1 MGCKKMGWV
10 SVAHCNRSLEGWGGC
25 VRVVWSCTWLTFC
38 VLVFLL
44 FGCLFRDDLRMA
56 SAKTRTPPK
65 IQSRDQSRDQSS
77 PSPETSKF
85 SSKFSSKFPPQ
96 NFTHIIPET
105 IPQKKNIKVR
115 VIARLTHFEYIY
127 TLLPPHSHCLVPN
140 GDETTTVQD
149 PMGSFSSVLR
159 DFCR

>member
-1 MGCKKMGWV
+1 MGWV

-44 FGCLFRDDLRMA
+44 GVFAIGMRMA
-56 SAKTRTPPK
+56 SAKTRTPK
-65 IQSRDQSRDQSS
+65 NSVQSQST
-77 PSPETSKF
+77 SPETSKF
-85 SSKFSSKFPPQ
+85 SSKFPLKISHTSS
-96 NFTHIIPET
+96 PET
-105 IPQKKNIKVR
+105 IPQKKNIKVKGHP
-115 VIARLTHFEYIY
+115 VLTHLEHIY
-127 TLLPPHSHCLVPN
+127 TLLPPHSRCLVPN